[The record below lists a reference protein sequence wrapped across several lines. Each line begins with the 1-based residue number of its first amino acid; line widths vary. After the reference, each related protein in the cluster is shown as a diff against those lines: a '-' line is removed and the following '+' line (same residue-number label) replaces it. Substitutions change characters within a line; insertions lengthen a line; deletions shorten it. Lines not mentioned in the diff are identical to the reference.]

1 MAWGVGFRI
10 GPIWWRKR
18 LGGSRHRSGFSDDPV
33 LGVLIALVELAFLLV
48 VFAVIIAVVVVVVYP
63 CYGLFLLVEWGVG
76 RARGKADHGT
86 TSNSEGAT
94 VWRCTHTHRSR
105 RRATECST
113 RRLEQGPV
121 VNQSQL
127 DIPADWP
134 HIPADWPR

>member
-18 LGGSRHRSGFSDDPV
+18 LGGSRHRSGSSDDPV
-33 LGVLIALVELAFLLV
+33 LGVLIALVKLAFLLV
-48 VFAVIIAVVVVVVYP
+48 VFAVIIAVVVVVYP